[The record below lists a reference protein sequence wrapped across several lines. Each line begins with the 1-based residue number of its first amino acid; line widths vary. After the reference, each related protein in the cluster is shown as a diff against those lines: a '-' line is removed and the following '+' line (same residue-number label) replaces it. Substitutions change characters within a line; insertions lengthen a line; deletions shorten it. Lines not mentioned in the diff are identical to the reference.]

1 MYILYIYSIY
11 IYLYITLYLGK
22 PTQGA
27 LHDVGWSP
35 EEAPIIQL
43 RLRFD
48 PRVTIDVNVVGRF
61 VLEPGKPWAMGI
73 PGRIWFMLV
82 YSPYMCIHIY
92 IYIYTYMYI
101 LYIYKYIVYVYT

>member
-1 MYILYIYSIY
+1 MYIVYIYIVCIY
-11 IYLYITLYLGK
+11 IYMHITLYLGK

-48 PRVTIDVNVVGRF
+48 PRVTIDVNVVGRW
-61 VLEPGKPWAMGI
+61 VDVSQANLGQWASQIGY
-73 PGRIWFMLV
+73 GL
-82 YSPYMCIHIY
+82 C
-92 IYIYTYMYI
+92 
-101 LYIYKYIVYVYT
+101 